1 MEIFLH
7 VCKKPKFPS
16 IIYKSNARILFL
28 LITILIKN
36 HDHAN
41 ALDVVAAL
49 LCVFLVEWGPAFVS
63 KEII

>member
-28 LITILIKN
+28 LITTLIKN

-49 LCVFLVEWGPAFVS
+49 LCVFLVEWGPDFA

>member
-7 VCKKPKFPS
+7 VCKKPKFRS
-16 IIYKSNARILFL
+16 IIYKRNARILFL
-28 LITILIKN
+28 LITTLIKN

-49 LCVFLVEWGPAFVS
+49 LCVFLVEWGPDFA